1 MDGLALGVPRSVR
14 VVLEPLE
21 SLAAGRGLD
30 DIAARLRLIGQRV
43 GPDLAGVEAAL
54 QGTAAARGEVRD
66 VVHHLLDLG
75 GKRLR
80 PMCVAL
86 AARAGTGFGPAAR
99 ELAVAVELV
108 HSATLMHDDVV
119 DLGDRRRGAPAARLV
134 YGNAASIF
142 AGDYM
147 LVDAL
152 RRIRFA
158 GIPGLLERM
167 LATIEEMIVAEMR
180 QLAARGSVHT
190 SLAEY
195 LAVVEG
201 KTAALFRWA
210 LFAGARAGGLGG
222 EVCSALERYGRRLG
236 VAFQVVDDVLDLAG
250 DPGVTGK
257 ALHADLREG
266 KMTFP
271 LIVAAERDPGLGEV
285 LARIAAPAGDAAP
298 AAADLALVAQRLA
311 TTGALEESRAYA
323 RRQVDAA
330 LDELGDVPAGFA
342 REALTAVA
350 EAALQRS
357 Q

>member
-1 MDGLALGVPRSVR
+1 MDSLALGALRPPR

-21 SLAAGRGLD
+21 SLASGRGLD
-30 DIAARLRLIGQRV
+30 DIAARLRLIGRRV
-43 GPDLAGVEAAL
+43 GPDLASVEAAL
-54 QGTAAARGEVRD
+54 QRTAAEQGEVRD

-80 PMCVAL
+80 PMCLAL

-119 DLGDRRRGAPAARLV
+119 DLGERRRGAPAARLV

-152 RRIRFA
+152 RRVRFA

-167 LATIEEMIVAEMR
+167 LGTIEQMIVAEMR
-180 QLAARGSVHT
+180 QLRARGSVHT
-190 SLAEY
+190 RLPDY

-210 LFAGARAGGLGG
+210 LYAGARAGGLAGKA
-222 EVCSALERYGRRLG
+222 CTALERYGRLLG
-236 VAFQVVDDVLDLAG
+236 IAFQVVDDVLDLAG
-250 DPGVTGK
+250 DPKVTGK

-271 LIVAAERDPGLGEV
+271 LIVAAERDPCLGEV
-285 LARIAAPAGDAAP
+285 LTRIAAPSSDAAP
-298 AAADLALVAQRLA
+298 APEDLALVVDHLRA
-311 TTGALEESRAYA
+311 TGALDESRLYA
-323 RRQVDAA
+323 RRQIDAA
-330 LDELGDVPAGFA
+330 IEELRDVPAGFA
-342 REALTAVA
+342 RESLTAVA

>member
-1 MDGLALGVPRSVR
+1 MDSLAVPAARPPR

-21 SLAAGRGLD
+21 SLASVGGLD
-30 DIAARLRLIGQRV
+30 DVAARLRLIGQRV
-43 GPDLAGVEAAL
+43 GPDLASVEAAL
-54 QGTAAARGEVRD
+54 QRTASGQDDVRD

-119 DLGDRRRGAPAARLV
+119 DLGDRRRGAPAARVV

-167 LATIEEMIVAEMR
+167 LGTIEEMILAEMR
-180 QLAARGSVHT
+180 QLRGRGQPCT

-195 LAVVEG
+195 LSVIEG

-210 LFAGARAGGLGG
+210 LYAGARAGGL
-222 EVCSALERYGRRLG
+222 ERKAAAALERYGRLLG
-236 VAFQVVDDVLDLAG
+236 IAFQVVDDVLDLAG
-250 DPGVTGK
+250 DPDVTGK

-266 KMTFP
+266 KMTYP
-271 LIVAAERDPGLGEV
+271 LIVATERVPSLAAA
-285 LARIAAPAGDAAP
+285 LARIADPATDGPDP
-298 AAADLALVAQRLA
+298 VDLGLVATHLEA
-311 TTGALEESRAYA
+311 THALEDSRAYA

-330 LDELGDVPAGFA
+330 LAELADVPAGFA
-342 REALTAVA
+342 RDSLTAVA
-350 EAALQRS
+350 EAALQRNR
-357 Q
+357 